1 VLKRRRVCIIF
12 NPIKRIKMLQTN
24 RPLKPFTPCIVIT
37 ILLIAITQNS
47 FCQKDWG
54 DYDYIDNKIYIS
66 LSPCALIDV
75 LDYPSIRISADAK
88 VYKNISIS
96 VENAIYPTMGLRF
109 YKEDVSGFAIKPCV
123 KFYLK
128 RNQIINK
135 NYIGLEYQY
144 KQQYYHLTDSIK
156 LNSGNP
162 FYKRYGVTRY
172 INCINVKY
180 GELYN
185 LNKRWIAEWFA
196 GIGIRFFH
204 SFTDLPQ
211 EEYDGIIFKEALG
224 NTSMAGSQARQTGN
238 RTILNFTAGVNI
250 GYRLW

>member
-1 VLKRRRVCIIF
+1 M
-12 NPIKRIKMLQTN
+12 PQTN
-24 RPLKPFTPCIVIT
+24 RFPTLVIT
-37 ILLIAITQNS
+37 ILLIAVTQNS
-47 FCQKDWG
+47 FGQKDYG
-54 DYDYIDNKIYIS
+54 DYDYIDNKFYIS
-66 LSPCALIDV
+66 LSPIALIDFV
-75 LDYPSIRISADAK
+75 DYPSIRISADAR

-96 VENAIYPTMGLRF
+96 VENAIYPTIALRS

-123 KFYLK
+123 KFYFNK
-128 RNQIINK
+128 DKIINR

-144 KQQYYHLTDSIK
+144 KQIYYHLTDSIK
-156 LNSGNP
+156 NGGNP
-162 FYKRYGVTRY
+162 YYTRYGITRY

-211 EEYDGIIFKEALG
+211 EEYDGIILREALG
-224 NTSMAGSQARQTGN
+224 NTSMAGSQAR
-238 RTILNFTAGVNI
+238 TIGDHTVLNITAGAKI
-250 GYRLW
+250 CYRLW